1 MMLDR
6 VKLIVAAL
14 LVTGGFVSF
23 YYYHD
28 QVALLYRV
36 LILLAAIGA
45 AIGITV
51 TTALGAQL
59 VAFAR
64 GSYIE
69 MRKSVWP
76 SRREATQ
83 TTMIVL
89 VMVSIVGLMI
99 FIIDSIL
106 QWVIKT
112 LI

>member
-1 MMLDR
+1 MLDR
-6 VKLIVAAL
+6 VKLIIALL

-23 YYYHD
+23 YYFQD
-28 QVALLYRV
+28 QMALLYRV
-36 LILLAAIGA
+36 LVLLATIGI

-51 TTALGAQL
+51 TTVPGAQL
-59 VAFAR
+59 VGFAR
-64 GSYIE
+64 GASME

-76 SRREATQ
+76 SRRETTQ

-106 QWVIKT
+106 RWVVKA
-112 LI
+112 LV